1 VAEVVNFSGRLF
13 VPNDQVTKAVV
24 SLAIEKSLLHSG
36 EAELKFVARKLYDEY
51 KCYFSDCY
59 KHPEYLRAVLKST
72 TGSSYHEIIDLIK
85 HDLADLEYKK
95 EIADFVEKLSK

>member
-1 VAEVVNFSGRLF
+1 MAEVVKSSGRLF
-13 VPNDQVTKAVV
+13 VPNDQVTRAVV

-59 KHPEYLRAVLKST
+59 KHPEYLKAILKS

-95 EIADFVEKLSK
+95 EISDFVEKLRY